1 MSSPM
6 MQMPSPGMMTTPT
19 TTTPTKTAPPPT
31 TTTSPIVPLPLKS
44 SQEFGAQWKTC
55 TCEKKIN
62 VLTKAQTP
70 DRISQVL
77 SDVCGLY
84 IAGKILKTS
93 EVICAGKLK
102 TNGSVCL

>member
-1 MSSPM
+1 M
-6 MQMPSPGMMTTPT
+6 
-19 TTTPTKTAPPPT
+19 
-31 TTTSPIVPLPLKS
+31 
-44 SQEFGAQWKTC
+44 
-55 TCEKKIN
+55 CEKKIN

-102 TNGSVCL
+102 TNGSICLVHAKVVAGKGVAITARTNSEVFTNKLCTFLYSKLKNVQ